1 MQIALDNGLT
11 NVVHTLPTPNSVEIN
26 DILHISKAG
35 DVPVELTFRGREG
48 GKTADLSMELTPPYV
63 SGQDGVLRMPKIRKT
78 KTLLL
83 QWYNEDQ
90 AREIKEKRQY
100 QHSIMF
106 SQMIPYSFDP

>member
-1 MQIALDNGLT
+1 
-11 NVVHTLPTPNSVEIN
+11 
-26 DILHISKAG
+26 
-35 DVPVELTFRGREG
+35 
-48 GKTADLSMELTPPYV
+48 MELTPPYV
-63 SGQDGVLRMPKIRKT
+63 YGQDGVLRMPKIRKT

-106 SQMIPYSFDP
+106 SQMIPYSFDPWQRNLEQIWMATAYWN